1 MSFAFSLLGNLEK
14 GRGKASRPD
23 DFEAPGRFPACEKA
37 AIFGGSSR
45 APKPAAGTEFPLIA
59 YIDEIDRHISGW
71 MNRYGRLFLR
81 ISLAVVF
88 IWFGILKP
96 LGLSAAAE
104 LVRRTVYWLPPD
116 FFIPL
121 LGWWEVAIGVGLLF
135 RPLIRVALFLLF
147 LQMPGTVLPL
157 FLLPEV
163 CFTQI
168 PFAPTLE
175 GQYIIKNLILLSA
188 AIAVGGT
195 VRREESGRVRRT

>member
-1 MSFAFSLLGNLEK
+1 MRSKTRRRDGISL
-14 GRGKASRPD
+14 
-23 DFEAPGRFPACEKA
+23 
-37 AIFGGSSR
+37 I
-45 APKPAAGTEFPLIA
+45 T

-88 IWFGILKP
+88 IWFGALKP
-96 LGLSAAAE
+96 LGMSAAAE

-147 LQMPGTVLPL
+147 LQMPGTILPL

-195 VRREESGRVRRT
+195 VRREESAHPRT